1 MITSPRTAK
10 TERRNPTFRDG
21 HHNEEQRR
29 RYLNGAVTRTR
40 FVRRQRTLSSRQK
53 GRERVWPT
61 KEPRVWPTKGPWISI
76 RVRWLYAATNGVE
89 FSKGQFSG
97 SVVGVAHN
105 LLHLSSGGRL
115 ACTTVCLVAAVNR
128 FARLRNPIFRD
139 GHHRRCSL
147 GLWRGPSRGVVW
159 R

>member
-61 KEPRVWPTKGPWISI
+61 KGPWISI

-115 ACTTVCLVAAVNR
+115 ACTTVCLAAAVKRFTGRHLNR
-128 FARLRNPIFRD
+128 HFVMAIT
-139 GHHRRCSL
+139 GGGMCYSL
-147 GLWRGPSRGVVW
+147 A
-159 R
+159 